1 MFIFFLN
8 QRKFSKNKI
17 KMVISCTGYLPD
29 WSTPDD
35 PARFLASEG
44 RLKPN
49 TFNFYNFFCNIS
61 KQIKNILWSIL
72 LLALNYQIP
81 SLFLSHC
88 RKLCINLIGNTNIS
102 KNGPFVILHFSPRR
116 PEIEASFC

>member
-1 MFIFFLN
+1 MFNFFFLN

-72 LLALNYQIP
+72 LLALKNQIP
-81 SLFLSHC
+81 SLFWSHC
-88 RKLCINLIGNTNIS
+88 RKLYINSIGNI
-102 KNGPFVILHFSPRR
+102 
-116 PEIEASFC
+116 